1 MEYPQINMV
10 ETGRNIRRLR
20 KARGI
25 TIRELQEF
33 FGFDSPRA
41 IYKWQKG
48 ETLPSVDN
56 LFALGV
62 ILNAPLESILSARKP
77 IEKEQQTNV
86 CCSFPSQLY
95 FPVGCLRCARDYL
108 SFCHLCSGTLAH
120 RAKMR
125 SILEGHPHKRMQRK

>member
-20 KARGI
+20 KAQGI

-95 FPVGCLRCARDYL
+95 FSGRLFKMCQRLSQLLPFVLR
-108 SFCHLCSGTLAH
+108 HLGAQSENEKYS
-120 RAKMR
+120 RR
-125 SILEGHPHKRMQRK
+125 PSS